1 MKTAGLLALF
11 IFILCFMDNCKA
23 QKNDN
28 NHNIAIEIL
37 PTFKG
42 KQILKNKWYI
52 TLLGDSIQISKLRFY
67 LTDFELFNTQDK
79 RLPIPKS
86 NYLIDAFNKQTLSFE
101 LHTHNQHNFSQ
112 ITFKIGVDEK
122 LHDAGAQ
129 SGDLDPI
136 HGMYWA
142 WQSGYINFK
151 IEGKSPSC
159 TTRKNKFQFHI
170 GGYLKPFASTR
181 SVALDI
187 STTKDNVLI
196 IDLDIATL
204 FNFIELSSLS
214 QVMIPGKEAIEIAD
228 ILPALFSLNE

>member
-1 MKTAGLLALF
+1 
-11 IFILCFMDNCKA
+11 MDNCKA

-86 NYLIDAFNKQTLSFE
+86 TYLIDAFNKQTLSFE
-101 LHTHNQHNFSQ
+101 LHTHKKHNFSQ

-151 IEGKSPSC
+151 LEGESPSC
-159 TTRKNKFQFHI
+159 PTRKNKFSFHI
-170 GGYLKPFASTR
+170 GGYKSPHSTTRNHTLDLKDRLS
-181 SVALDI
+181 SSIKIEVDI
-187 STTKDNVLI
+187 SVFFKDIN
-196 IDLDIATL
+196 
-204 FNFIELSSLS
+204 LSERN
-214 QVMIPGKEAIEIAD
+214 QIMIPGEAAYQQS
-228 ILPALFSLNE
+228 LKFPLLFSISK